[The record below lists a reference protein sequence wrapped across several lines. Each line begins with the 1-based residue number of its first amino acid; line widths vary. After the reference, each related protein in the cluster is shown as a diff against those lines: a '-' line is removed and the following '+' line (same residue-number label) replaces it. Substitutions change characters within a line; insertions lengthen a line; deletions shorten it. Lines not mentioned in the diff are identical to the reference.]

1 MSDVDD
7 QWSGSPPSDEGPGL
21 PTPAEH
27 FDRPREDDWDQELD
41 ELILGGDD
49 SEDEVQAP
57 ASPMSGG
64 DLDAMLR
71 RLDALSGL
79 VATDSAPDAAS
90 TRAATNELPGFLGK
104 TLHRMSS
111 SLTVALLAVSVST
124 VLLVLSG
131 SSHSTTYL
139 AGATAAVLGMF
150 WTTRFLFQARQFER
164 ALEAVEM

>member
-1 MSDVDD
+1 MSEVDD
-7 QWSGSPPSDEGPGL
+7 QRSGSPPGDEGQGL
-21 PTPAEH
+21 PAPADH
-27 FDRPREDDWDQELD
+27 CDGQREDDWDRELD
-41 ELILGGDD
+41 ELVLGGD
-49 SEDEVQAP
+49 EFENEVQAP
-57 ASPMSGG
+57 ASPLSGG

-79 VATDSAPDAAS
+79 VATDSTPDAAS
-90 TRAATNELPGFLGK
+90 TRAAASELAGFLGK

-131 SSHSTTYL
+131 ASHSTTYL
-139 AGATAAVLGMF
+139 AGATAGVLGMF
-150 WTTRFLFQARQFER
+150 WTTRYLFQARQFER